1 MQKNQNMYKWLFVF
15 LVFSN
20 QISAQTKNKVEIIA
34 AQNFEYLKVGDRNI
48 SKLIGN
54 VQLKQQNTLMYC
66 DSALIYETENVVE
79 AFNNVKINHNDSVNI
94 TGDFLLYNGNTKK
107 ALIKGNVL
115 MVDKQMILTTDQLD
129 YDLGNQLGYYDNGG
143 KIVSKENTLT
153 SKIGYYFARKNEFF
167 FKQKVF
173 LNNPDYVMQ
182 SDTLLY
188 HTIKKTAYFFG
199 ATQITSDADKILCEN
214 GWYNT

>member
-66 DSALIYETENVVE
+66 DSAL
-79 AFNNVKINHNDSVNI
+79 
-94 TGDFLLYNGNTKK
+94 
-107 ALIKGNVL
+107 
-115 MVDKQMILTTDQLD
+115 
-129 YDLGNQLGYYDNGG
+129 
-143 KIVSKENTLT
+143 
-153 SKIGYYFARKNEFF
+153 RKCGRSF
-167 FKQKVF
+167 
-173 LNNPDYVMQ
+173 
-182 SDTLLY
+182 
-188 HTIKKTAYFFG
+188 
-199 ATQITSDADKILCEN
+199 
-214 GWYNT
+214 